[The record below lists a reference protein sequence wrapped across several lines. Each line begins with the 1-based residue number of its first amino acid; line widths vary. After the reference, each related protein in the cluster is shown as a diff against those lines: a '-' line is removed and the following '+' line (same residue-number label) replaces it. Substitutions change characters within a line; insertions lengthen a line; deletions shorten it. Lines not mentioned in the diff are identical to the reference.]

1 MAHLFLDLKN
11 GISGDMFLAA
21 LCGLG
26 LDLKPLQDLFVN
38 AGLVKTLQ
46 ASFITRHGFAG
57 CRLEIEEEG
66 NQPLRNLE
74 DLLEVGKNL
83 GLPDPIWG
91 KCRQA
96 FVRLAEAEAHV
107 HGVPCDEVHFHEVG
121 AVDTLVDVI
130 GAFWGLHQ
138 LGITK
143 VTANCLPWFSGTAQ
157 TCHGEIALPAPA
169 TLRLMQGKP
178 VCPGEENWEIV
189 TPTGALLLDCIVN
202 SFEPAPGGIFLKNS
216 LGYGSHPK
224 GKALAAFLFKNFE
237 ASPQNL
243 PNFWPELSPEGFSA
257 APALEANNI
266 SGAVEEKIW
275 VLESHI
281 DHLSGEDLGL
291 VFEALLNEGALDVIY
306 FPGLMKKNRPGG
318 ELRVLCLAQD
328 LARVEKAFFAHTHT
342 LGLRYRE
349 ERRKVLPRGASAISC
364 PEVCD
369 ESIAAKTYTL
379 DGHTFSKPELEAL
392 KELAKRTGRTVAT
405 LKAML
410 YGDKQP

>member
-1 MAHLFLDLKN
+1 MSHLFLDLKN

-26 LDLKPLQDLFVN
+26 LDLEPLQDLFTN

-46 ASFITRHGFAG
+46 ANFITRHGFAG
-57 CRLEIEEEG
+57 YCLEIEEEG

-74 DLLEVGKNL
+74 DLLEVGKSL
-83 GLPDPIWG
+83 GLPDAVWG

-107 HGVPCDEVHFHEVG
+107 HGMAYDEVHFHEVG

-130 GAFWGLHQ
+130 GAFWGLYK
-138 LGITK
+138 LDITK
-143 VTANCLPWFSGTAQ
+143 VTANCLPWFTGTAQ

-178 VCPGEENWEIV
+178 VCPGEETWEIV
-189 TPTGALLLDCIVN
+189 TPTGALLLDCVVN

-216 LGYGSHPK
+216 LGYGTNPK
-224 GKALAAFLFKNFE
+224 GKALAAFLLKNFE
-237 ASPQNL
+237 ASPQTL
-243 PNFWPELSPEGFSA
+243 PNLWPELNLEESSA
-257 APALEANNI
+257 TPVLEAENI
-266 SGAVEEKIW
+266 SGALEENIW

-291 VFEALLNEGALDVIY
+291 VFEALLDEGALDVIY

-318 ELRVLCLAQD
+318 ELRVLCLPEN
-328 LARVEKAFFAHTHT
+328 LPRVEKAFFAHTHT
-342 LGLRYRE
+342 LGLRYRL
-349 ERRKVLPRGASAISC
+349 ERRKVLPREASEISC
-364 PEVCD
+364 PEVCS
-369 ESIAAKTYTL
+369 ENIAAKTYTL

-392 KELAKRTGRTVAT
+392 KELAQRTGRTVAT

-410 YGDKQP
+410 YGNRQP